1 MRLTGRVICSEVSGF
16 LPCSLCG
23 TISASETH
31 QCKAAE
37 EAIVREN
44 VTPNAVWW
52 DPFVGALIPLNRKEK
67 DLFTFFCKLN

>member
-1 MRLTGRVICSEVSGF
+1 
-16 LPCSLCG
+16 
-23 TISASETH
+23 
-31 QCKAAE
+31 
-37 EAIVREN
+37 VREN